1 MIYMNRKESVEIN
14 SKNKKKVNEFVTDN
28 KINIDEWENFF
39 RELYKGTSIYVRC

>member
-1 MIYMNRKESVEIN
+1 MNRKESVEIN
-14 SKNKKKVNEFVTDN
+14 SKNKKKVNEFVTD